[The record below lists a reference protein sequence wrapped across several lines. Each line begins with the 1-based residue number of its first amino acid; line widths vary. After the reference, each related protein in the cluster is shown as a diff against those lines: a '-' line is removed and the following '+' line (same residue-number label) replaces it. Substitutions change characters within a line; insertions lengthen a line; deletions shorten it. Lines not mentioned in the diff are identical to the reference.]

1 MTIRKI
7 LGNCFRDFRKSKGM
21 SISEFAKVTGYAYGT
36 ISNVESGLKI
46 PTLALYKKIHTIF
59 GEKLFH
65 LIDEAMNCNLSDENI
80 QDLKIHL
87 ESLEVEIENERIKN
101 EEIIKRAIDSAIK
114 KIIRINSYKGLPK
127 QDVEELK
134 SQVEELINSRL
145 KQISTRETRKYVDGR

>member
-1 MTIRKI
+1 MTIKKI
-7 LGNCFRDFRKSKGM
+7 LGDCLRDFRKSKGM

-46 PTLALYKKIHTIF
+46 PTLALYRKIHIIF
-59 GEKLFH
+59 GTKLFN
-65 LIDEAMNCNLSDENI
+65 LIDEAMNCNLSSENI

-87 ESLEVEIENERIKN
+87 ESLEVEYQNEKIKN
-101 EEIIKRAIDSAIK
+101 EEIIKRAIDSAVE
-114 KIIRINSYKGLPK
+114 KIIRINSYKGLPR

-145 KQISTRETRKYVDGR
+145 NQISTRETRKYVDGR

>member
-1 MTIRKI
+1 MTIKKI
-7 LGNCFRDFRKSKGM
+7 LGDCLRDFRKSKGM

-46 PTLALYKKIHTIF
+46 PTLALYRKIHIIF
-59 GEKLFH
+59 GTKLFH
-65 LIDEAMNCNLSDENI
+65 LIDEAMNCNLSSENI

-87 ESLEVEIENERIKN
+87 ESLEVEYQNEKIKN
-101 EEIIKRAIDSAIK
+101 EEIIKRAIDSAVE
-114 KIIRINSYKGLPK
+114 KIIRINNYKGLPR

-145 KQISTRETRKYVDGR
+145 NQISTRETRKYVDGR

>member
-1 MTIRKI
+1 MTIKKI
-7 LGNCFRDFRKSKGM
+7 LGDCLRDFRKSKGM

-46 PTLALYKKIHTIF
+46 PTLALYRKIHIIF
-59 GEKLFH
+59 GTKLFH
-65 LIDEAMNCNLSDENI
+65 LIDEALNCNLSSENI

-87 ESLEVEIENERIKN
+87 ESFEVESQNEKIKN
-101 EEIIKRAIDSAIK
+101 EEIIKRAIDSAVE
-114 KIIRINSYKGLPK
+114 KIIRINSYKGLPR

-145 KQISTRETRKYVDGR
+145 NQISTRETRKYVDGR